1 MEELIGIVT
10 ERATHWLG
18 ESFDNETRAQVK
30 ELLNNKDKTDLIE
43 AFYKDLEFGT
53 GGLRGIMGVGT
64 NRMNIYTVGMA
75 TQGLANYLNI
85 NFKNLSQISVVVGFD
100 CRNNSKEFASIV
112 SNIFSANG
120 IKVYLFDDMRP
131 TPQISFAIR
140 YLGCQSGVNITAS
153 HNPREYNG
161 YKAYWDDGAQVLAP
175 HDTGIID
182 QAAKVKVNDVNFK
195 GDPNLIEIIGEHI
208 DNAYL
213 EAVRSV
219 SLDPDMVKRN
229 GDINLVYTPLHGA
242 GRIMI
247 PRSLALWGFTN
258 VNTVESQ
265 MIPDGNFPTVISPNP
280 ENAEALSLALEKA
293 RAVNADLVMASD
305 PDADRLGIACKDDTN
320 NWILIN
326 GNQTALIFLYYI
338 ITQYSKQERMTG
350 KEFIV
355 KTIVTTDLINKIAVA
370 NNLELFDCYTGFK
383 WIAKV
388 IAEELA
394 KGKKYIGGG
403 EESFGFLAQDFVRDK
418 DAVSAAC
425 LMAEIAAW
433 ARENGKTLY
442 NMLLDI
448 YIEYGFSQED
458 AINVVKPGKKGS
470 EEIEN
475 MMESYRIS
483 PPSTLAGERVV
494 LRKDFLTLTQT
505 SYDGTKTPIVM
516 PEPLNV
522 LQYFTESGHKVS
534 VRPSGTEP
542 KIKFYIEA
550 KGELKKRQEFD
561 LVQHKAMEIIK
572 KIGSDM
578 GL

>member
-10 ERATHWLG
+10 ERATYWLG
-18 ESFDNETRAQVK
+18 ESFDNETRAQVR

-64 NRMNIYTVGMA
+64 NRMNVYTVGMA

-85 NFKNLSQISVVVGFD
+85 NFKNLSQIGVVVGFD
-100 CRNNSKEFASIV
+100 CRNNSKEFARIV

-140 YLGCQSGVNITAS
+140 SLGCQGGVNITAS

-175 HDTGIID
+175 HDTGIIE
-182 QAAKVKVNDVNFK
+182 QAAKVKVSDVNFK
-195 GDPNLIEIIGEHI
+195 GDPNLIEIIGEQI

-265 MIPDGNFPTVISPNP
+265 MIPDGDFPTVISPNP

-293 RAVNADLVMASD
+293 RALNADLVMASD

-338 ITQYSKQERMTG
+338 ITQYSKQDRMTG

-475 MMESYRIS
+475 MMDSYRNA

-522 LQYFTESGHKVS
+522 LQYFTESGHKIS

-561 LVQHKAMEIIK
+561 IVQQKAIEIIE
-572 KIGSDM
+572 KISSDM